1 MTRFDDL
8 LPMLRTITACE
19 HDRYLDLLRELVE
32 LETPSSDLPSLSR
45 AADWIL
51 EWLTAELGEPAAV
64 QRHDHAEHGPTLVVD
79 YAGEGDGRVVLLAHY
94 DTVWPLGTLAE
105 IPFSSRDGI
114 LRGPGVLD
122 MKAGLVA
129 GVMAIRHAREAG
141 LALPPLT
148 LVCNGDE
155 EIGSPASRPI
165 IEQVGAGASAAIVLE
180 PGVGWDLKTER
191 KAVGVFDLTVQG
203 IESHAGNDPAGGAS
217 AVHAMAELITQC
229 AALTALEAGTSVNVG
244 VVQGGTGRNVLAG
257 RAHAL
262 VDARATTVA
271 EMERV
276 EAGLRALTVSD
287 PRIEVTLGGGW
298 NRPPMRHDEVQRPLF
313 ATASAVA
320 AAVREPLGMRSVGGG
335 SDGNFL
341 AANGL
346 PVLDGMGASG
356 AGPHARHEH
365 VLEADVDDRI
375 LLIAGVLG
383 ALAG

>member
-1 MTRFDDL
+1 MTRFDDT
-8 LPMLRTITACE
+8 LPALREITARE
-19 HDRYLDLLRELVE
+19 HDRYLELLQELVE
-32 LETPSSDLPSLSR
+32 LETPSSDLPALSR

-51 EWLTAELGEPAAV
+51 ALLAEEIGLPTSLE
-64 QRHDHAEHGPTLVVD
+64 RHDHAEHGPTLVVE

-94 DTVWPLGTLAE
+94 DTVWPLGTLEE
-105 IPFSSRDGI
+105 IPFSVTDGI

-122 MKAGLVA
+122 MKAGLIA

-141 LALPPLT
+141 LPLPTLT

-165 IEQVGAGASAAIVLE
+165 IEQVGEGASAAIVLE

-191 KAVGVFDLTVQG
+191 KAVGVFDLTVEG

-217 AVHAMAELITQC
+217 AVHAMAELIAQC
-229 AALTALEAGTSVNVG
+229 AALTALEDGTSVNVG

-257 RAHAL
+257 RAHAM
-262 VDARATTVA
+262 VDTRATTVA

-276 EAGLRALTVSD
+276 EAGLQSLTASD
-287 PRIEVTLGGGW
+287 PRVTVSLGGGW

-313 ATASAVA
+313 ATATSVA

-341 AANGL
+341 AVRGL

-365 VLEADVDDRI
+365 VLESDIDDRI
-375 LLIAGVLG
+375 LLIVGVLS
-383 ALAG
+383 ALAV